1 MVSRTNYTDGK
12 EQNLSKLRIGVIGTG
27 NLGQHH
33 ARVCTELPNAELA
46 GVADINEARAR
57 EVGGRHKVPFFTDQ
71 RELLKQVDAVSI
83 VVPTTGH
90 HQAAMDALAAG
101 KHVLVEKPITATVA
115 QARELTALAEQKL
128 LKLQVGHIERF
139 NPALLAA
146 AAHIHDPRFIECLR
160 ISPFGGRN
168 TDVPV
173 VLDLMIH
180 DIDIVLSLV
189 NSELERVS
197 AIGCSLVS
205 DREDIA
211 NARLEFKNGCVAN
224 LTASRISGKK
234 ERKMR
239 FFQKDSYITVDFLNH
254 GVKFHKLKGDPRG
267 VSDLSQVMELIEP
280 QIDKV
285 EQLKAELGSFAD
297 CIINDTIPLVSGRDG
312 LRALQVAEE
321 IMGEIEKR
329 NQRLRGK
336 L

>member
-1 MVSRTNYTDGK
+1 MA
-12 EQNLSKLRIGVIGTG
+12 KLKIGVIGVG
-27 NLGQHH
+27 SLGQHH

-46 GVADINEARAR
+46 GVADINPARGR
-57 EVGGRHKVPFFTDQ
+57 EIAARHKVPFFADHKDM
-71 RELLKQVDAVSI
+71 LKQVDAVSI
-83 VVPTTGH
+83 AVPTTMH
-90 HQAAMDALAAG
+90 HLIAMDALAAG

-115 QARELTALAEQKL
+115 QARELIALAEQNK
-128 LKLQVGHIERF
+128 LKLQAGHIERF
-139 NPALLAA
+139 NPALKAA
-146 AAHIHDPRFIECLR
+146 AAYIKYPAFLECVRLTTYT
-160 ISPFGGRN
+160 GRN
-168 TDVPV
+168 TDVSV
-173 VLDLMIH
+173 VLSQMIH

-189 NSELERVS
+189 DSELELVS
-197 AIGCSLVS
+197 AIGDSLAS
-205 DREDIA
+205 GSEDIA
-211 NARLEFKNGCVAN
+211 NVRLEFKNGCVAS

-239 FFQKDSYITVDFLNH
+239 FFQKDSYITVDFLNP
-254 GVKFHKLKGDPRG
+254 GVKVHKLKGDPRG

-329 NQRLRGK
+329 NQRLKGK

>member
-1 MVSRTNYTDGK
+1 MA
-12 EQNLSKLRIGVIGTG
+12 KLKIGVIGVG
-27 NLGQHH
+27 SLGQHH
-33 ARVCTELPNAELA
+33 ARVCAELTNAELA
-46 GVADINEARAR
+46 GVADLNETRGR
-57 EVGGRHKVPFFTDQ
+57 EIAGRHQVPFFADH

-83 VVPTTGH
+83 VVPTTMH
-90 HQAAMDALAAG
+90 HQVARDSLEAG
-101 KHVLVEKPITATVA
+101 KHVLVEKPITATVE
-115 QARELTALAEQKL
+115 QAEELLKLAGSNN

-146 AAHIHDPRFIECLR
+146 SPHIHDPKFIECLR

-205 DREDIA
+205 GREDIA

-239 FFQKDSYITVDFLNH
+239 FFQKDSYVAVDFLNH
-254 GVKFHKLKGDPRG
+254 GVRVHKLKGDPGG

-280 QIDKV
+280 EIDQV

-321 IMGEIEKR
+321 IMEEIEKR
-329 NQRLRGK
+329 NQRLKGK
-336 L
+336 T

>member
-1 MVSRTNYTDGK
+1 MP
-12 EQNLSKLRIGVIGTG
+12 KLRIGVIGTG

-46 GVADINEARAR
+46 GVADLNEVRGR
-57 EVGGRHKVPFFTDQ
+57 EVAARHKVPFFADH
-71 RELLKQVDAVSI
+71 RDLLKQVDAVSI
-83 VVPTTGH
+83 VVPTTMH
-90 HQAAMDALAAG
+90 HLVAMDALAAG
-101 KHVLVEKPITATVA
+101 KHVLVEKPITATVE
-115 QARELTALAEQKL
+115 QAEELLKLAGSKN

-146 AAHIHDPRFIECLR
+146 AAHIHGSKYIECLR

-197 AIGCSLVS
+197 AIGYSLVS

-224 LTASRISGKK
+224 LTASRISSKK

-239 FFQKDSYITVDFLNH
+239 LFQENSYVTVDFLNP
-254 GVKFHKLKGDPRG
+254 GVKVHKLKGDPRR

-280 QIDKV
+280 KIDKV
-285 EQLKAELGSFAD
+285 EQLKAELGAFAD

-329 NQRLRGK
+329 NQRLKGK
-336 L
+336 T